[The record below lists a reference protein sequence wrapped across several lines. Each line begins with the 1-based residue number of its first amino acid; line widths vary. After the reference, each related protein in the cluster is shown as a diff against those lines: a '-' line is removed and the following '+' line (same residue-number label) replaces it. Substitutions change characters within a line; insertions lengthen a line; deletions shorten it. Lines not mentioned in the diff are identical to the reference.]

1 TRSGHTFSPWETIH
15 CTAFNIATAVATAVD
30 LHQEEDLAEPD
41 SGHSESLDELDGG
54 SSHHFPTKLTLPS
67 VTATTATPAT
77 NDFPTELASSSAAA
91 TTATTATTMTDVKQT
106 SHDKRRS
113 KVKRAA
119 ARNKAKLAPTNKLD
133 PASRH
138 PRHLKK
144 PASPIKASSST
155 TKLRVAK
162 TGWIGIRDNGVSEQ
176 EAAAGVREAG
186 WTHKMEDLFGP
197 NPKYLGFKYV
207 KNSLFESRP
216 LVDQDEKVC
225 GMYAGAPSDQ
235 NWWTEVHDR
244 AVAAMEWARENCS
257 ISEVRT
263 FHRRGNW
270 ASLTT
275 GQSHGGGQ
283 VMPGTL
289 LNGVINSAILIFLLN
304 ESAFIRLAGFATG
317 VFATWAPN
325 LYEYYVDHMKLFYGQ
340 YPHLKRP
347 FLNGIWSA
355 CTFNLGPKT
364 CARGHRDF
372 ANLAFGWCVITA
384 LGKFDYTKGGHLILW
399 DCKLIIE
406 FPPGSTILIPSAAI
420 FHSNLTLASP
430 GETRFS
436 FTQYTAGGIFRWV
449 ERGFQSEEAYLSSL
463 SKEEQVAER
472 EAGLERG
479 RTGAQLFSTL
489 DELKSMYP

>member
-1 TRSGHTFSPWETIH
+1 
-15 CTAFNIATAVATAVD
+15 
-30 LHQEEDLAEPD
+30 
-41 SGHSESLDELDGG
+41 
-54 SSHHFPTKLTLPS
+54 
-67 VTATTATPAT
+67 
-77 NDFPTELASSSAAA
+77 
-91 TTATTATTMTDVKQT
+91 
-106 SHDKRRS
+106 
-113 KVKRAA
+113 
-119 ARNKAKLAPTNKLD
+119 
-133 PASRH
+133 
-138 PRHLKK
+138 
-144 PASPIKASSST
+144 
-155 TKLRVAK
+155 
-162 TGWIGIRDNGVSEQ
+162 
-176 EAAAGVREAG
+176 
-186 WTHKMEDLFGP
+186 MEDFFGP
-197 NPKYLGFKYV
+197 NPKYLGF
-207 KNSLFESRP
+207 NESRP

-225 GMYAGAPSDQ
+225 GMYAGTPSDQ

-270 ASLTT
+270 ASLTA

-317 VFATWAPN
+317 SFFMASILTSN
-325 LYEYYVDHMKLFYGQ
+325 GRF
-340 YPHLKRP
+340 
-347 FLNGIWSA
+347 FNGIWSA

-372 ANLAFGWCVITA
+372 TNLAFGWCAITA
-384 LGKFDYTKGGHLILW
+384 LGKFNYTKGGHLILW

-472 EAGLERG
+472 EAGLEHG

>member
-1 TRSGHTFSPWETIH
+1 
-15 CTAFNIATAVATAVD
+15 
-30 LHQEEDLAEPD
+30 
-41 SGHSESLDELDGG
+41 
-54 SSHHFPTKLTLPS
+54 
-67 VTATTATPAT
+67 
-77 NDFPTELASSSAAA
+77 
-91 TTATTATTMTDVKQT
+91 
-106 SHDKRRS
+106 
-113 KVKRAA
+113 
-119 ARNKAKLAPTNKLD
+119 
-133 PASRH
+133 
-138 PRHLKK
+138 
-144 PASPIKASSST
+144 
-155 TKLRVAK
+155 
-162 TGWIGIRDNGVSEQ
+162 
-176 EAAAGVREAG
+176 
-186 WTHKMEDLFGP
+186 MEDFFGP

-283 VMPGTL
+283 VMPVSQQFIDYPLHPLVCALSVL
-289 LNGVINSAILIFLLN
+289 LHPHSSSSLSSVSSTGFSHLGIFSDSQEHFSMVINSAILIFLLN

-347 FLNGIWSA
+347 FFNGIWSA

-364 CARGHRDF
+364 CPWTSRLRQPRIW
-372 ANLAFGWCVITA
+372 L
-384 LGKFDYTKGGHLILW
+384 GGHLILW

-479 RTGAQLFSTL
+479 RRAHNYFL
-489 DELKSMYP
+489 P